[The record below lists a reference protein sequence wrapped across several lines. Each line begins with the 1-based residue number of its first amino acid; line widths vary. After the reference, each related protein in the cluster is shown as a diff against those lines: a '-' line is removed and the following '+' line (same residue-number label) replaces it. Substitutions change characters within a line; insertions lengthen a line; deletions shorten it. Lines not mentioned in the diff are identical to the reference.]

1 MLGVQRGSRGGSA
14 PPGVCGHLCSTEQL
28 HVHNPLIS
36 SLCKLYCRGCKV
48 LCLCTP
54 SCSVSPISAAC
65 PHAAPRA
72 VPCLCTQLSQQQ
84 PPHGARPAGTGDGEV
99 LELHE
104 QHFQGNPAAAASSER
119 VYSPATA
126 PGSCSRAGASSAPG
140 AAGRGATM
148 PAPMGAGTEHPRRCQ
163 HGLGEQL
170 TAGRTEPKPCPR
182 LHAGQGACPC

>member
-1 MLGVQRGSRGGSA
+1 MQRGSRGALHPQGFVAISA
-14 PPGVCGHLCSTEQL
+14 APSSFMCTT
-28 HVHNPLIS
+28 PLIS
-36 SLCKLYCRGCKV
+36 SLCKLCWGGCKV